1 MVAVVRRPGPAGGH
15 RGRLRGGVLSTLPR
29 AHTLD
34 LHLDLD
40 LRQRRGRREQLAAAL
55 RRAIESGRLPPGAR
69 LPSTRSVAV
78 EFGIARGTVVAAYH
92 LLIAEGHLETVQGS
106 GTRVVGPARPT
117 PRHVRRPASSPEP
130 RTPWRYTFR
139 PGMPDV
145 TLFPRGAW
153 TRSTQHVLKTVPA
166 EALGYGDPRGR
177 IELRQAL
184 ADYLA
189 RSRGVSTH
197 PERIVICHGFTQALG
212 LIATVLAEHGVAGVS
227 VENPCYPLFR
237 DVIQL
242 AGLDVHPVDVDRDG
256 LLPGDLRGGAAV
268 VTPIHQYPSG
278 VNLSAERR
286 RALIDWARDTDAVI
300 VEDDYDSEFQ
310 YGRQRV
316 GTLQPMAPDRVVY
329 AGTTSKTLAPGVRLS
344 WLVVPPDWVERI
356 TTAKRVADRHTA
368 ALTQMVLAD
377 LLLSGAYDR
386 HVRQCRD
393 HYRRR
398 RDQLGRALAEHAPT
412 AWLAGESAGLH
423 ALIRWSPDGP
433 GEDEVIRAARRESV
447 LVVGLGD
454 YWGTP
459 GPHAPGLVIGYGT
472 PPRHAFT
479 GALEALSRVL
489 ARCFGRPG

>member
-1 MVAVVRRPGPAGGH
+1 MSA
-15 RGRLRGGVLSTLPR
+15 LPR

-34 LHLDLD
+34 LLLDLD
-40 LRQRRGRREQLAAAL
+40 LRERRGRKEQLVAAL
-55 RRAIESGRLPPGAR
+55 RRAVESGRLPPGAR
-69 LPSTRSVAV
+69 LPSSRSAAA
-78 EFGIARGTVVAAYH
+78 EFGIARGTVVAAYQ
-92 LLIAEGHLETVQGS
+92 LLVAEGHLETVHGS
-106 GTRVVGPARPT
+106 GTRVVGPARAN
-117 PRHVRRPASSPEP
+117 PRGARSPAPPPAVRS
-130 RTPWRYTFR
+130 PWRYTFR

-153 TRSTQHVLKTVPA
+153 IKSTQHVLKTVPA

-189 RSRGVSTH
+189 RSRGVITH
-197 PERIVICHGFTQALG
+197 PERIVVCHGFTQALG
-212 LIATVLAEHGVAGVS
+212 LITTVLAEHGVSGVS

-237 DVIQL
+237 DVVQL
-242 AGLDVHPVDVDRDG
+242 AGLDVHAVDVDRHG
-256 LLPGDLRGGAAV
+256 LLAAGLRGGAAV
-268 VTPIHQYPSG
+268 VTPVHQYPFG
-278 VNLSAERR
+278 VNLAGHRR
-286 RALIDWARDTDAVI
+286 RELIDWARDTEAVI

-310 YGRQRV
+310 YGKHRV
-316 GTLQPMAPDRVVY
+316 GALQPMAPDRIIY
-329 AGTTSKTLAPGVRLS
+329 AGTTSKTLAPGIRLS
-344 WLVVPPDWVERI
+344 WLAVPPDWVERI

-386 HVRQCRD
+386 HIRQCRD

-398 RDQLGRALAEHAPT
+398 RDQLSRALAEHAPT
-412 AWLAGESAGLH
+412 AWLEGESAGLH

-433 GEDEVIRAARRESV
+433 GEDEVIRAARREGV

-459 GPHAPGLVIGYGT
+459 GPHPPGLVIGYGT
-472 PPRHAFT
+472 PPRHAFA

-489 ARCFGRPG
+489 ARCFG